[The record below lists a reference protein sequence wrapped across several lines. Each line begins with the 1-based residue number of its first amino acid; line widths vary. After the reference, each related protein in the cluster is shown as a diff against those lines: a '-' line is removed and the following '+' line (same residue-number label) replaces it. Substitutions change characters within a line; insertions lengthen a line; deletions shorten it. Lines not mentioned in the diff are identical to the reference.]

1 MSRFHARL
9 AKLEVA
15 RVTPGACDGTGNTY
29 LVNDEEASDPARVP
43 RCRRCG
49 GRHALVIEEVVV
61 TSRDDLPP
69 GYLAGGR
76 S

>member
-1 MSRFHARL
+1 MGRFRARL
-9 AKLEVA
+9 ARLEEA
-15 RVTPGACDGTGNTY
+15 RVPSGACDGTGNTY
-29 LVNDEEASDPARVP
+29 LVNDEEAADPARVP

-49 GRHALVIEEVVV
+49 GQHALVIEEVVV